1 MLTLALDGIGTAEKE
16 NKKTQEETNI
26 ENTVMT
32 TKNLKQLV
40 FKPFNLMLDPTVS
53 CFKNLTSQLETDE
66 QNACDSFVLSGSL
79 K

>member
-1 MLTLALDGIGTAEKE
+1 
-16 NKKTQEETNI
+16 
-26 ENTVMT
+26 MT